1 MPFTTFTKNT
11 TISAAE
17 ITGNF
22 DHIGAGDML
31 PRGGTSLSPTTGVY
45 NIGSDSF
52 KWNDVFATNIN
63 ITGELSQCIN
73 LIAETTLSVT
83 ASNIE
88 FTGLNGDTDVI
99 YLIRA
104 YIVATTTALEIY
116 AIFNNDSAT
125 ASYGWQYLIGY
136 GTAVGAGRFTTWDG
150 ISLTYTGSDTTT
162 SNLAYSESIIY
173 AKTGN
178 ERLVIVESI
187 DMCDATYIGRIVV
200 KGAIWNNTTSTI
212 TSLKILNSGGVNF
225 AAGTNIQLWAKK

>member
-225 AAGTNIQLWAKK
+225 AAGTNIQLWAKR

>member
-116 AIFNNDSAT
+116 AIFNNYSAT

-225 AAGTNIQLWAKK
+225 AAGTNIQLWAKR

>member
-150 ISLTYTGSDTTT
+150 ISLTYTGPDTTT

-187 DMCDATYIGRIVV
+187 DMCDATYIGRIVF